1 MVDKEQTIK
10 ALTAKGETVQES
22 ISPVEGGFGGLVK
35 VNGEERFLALT
46 SKDGVFSKNG
56 KDATIESLGTDE
68 LVSLPLNSNN
78 AALVRRYMKAA
89 TPTACGVKGLSL
101 GFTDYLGLKDPVLPQ
116 LFIRKHLKPVL
127 VETSSAVSEAT
138 GTTLL
143 NSIDAA
149 TWSTVLSGLKT
160 GYGASISGIYNEME
174 FLTALLYMYS
184 CLGFDG
190 AHWAEPQIAKLPPA
204 EIEKKYLALPEE
216 FRKALEASYLN
227 VEFKVGNTRIKF
239 AGKEELEKVVLIY
252 AGTIMHTQTTYDT
265 YFKNTPWPLDLEV
278 DLSRADLPL
287 TPAAHYLIVNELERN
302 GIQPTSICIDAKL
315 DQAAV
320 TTDFNKHAA
329 IAATFGYRLSITNAD
344 LYLPDWEKAVKTAG
358 GKIHLKLNNVLW
370 LAVLATITETDQ
382 QLSSKL
388 AGLAGLPVPA
398 AADLAPGSAA
408 AVKYAAAYAAIL
420 GADKEHKNAEI
431 RATLAKNM
439 TVYTEKV
446 TAFVGH
452 YLEKL

>member
-1 MVDKEQTIK
+1 MVDKEQTLK
-10 ALTAKGETVQES
+10 ALTAKGEVMSAS
-22 ISPVEGGFGGLVK
+22 IGPVEGGFGGLVK
-35 VNGEERFLALT
+35 VNGELRFFALT
-46 SKDGVFSKNG
+46 GKAGVFSKNG
-56 KDATIESLGTDE
+56 REAVVEDLGTEE

-101 GFTDYLGLKDPVLPQ
+101 GFTDYLGLVTPVLPR
-116 LFIRKHLKPVL
+116 LFLRKHLKPVL
-127 VETSSAVSEAT
+127 VETSSAVSQVS

-143 NSIDAA
+143 ASIDAA
-149 TWSTVLSGLKT
+149 TWGVLLSGLKN

-190 AHWAEPQIAKLPPA
+190 AHWAEPQIATLSQT

-227 VEFKVGNTRIKF
+227 VEFKVGNTKIKF
-239 AGKEELEKVVLIY
+239 ASKAELEKVVLIY

-302 GIQPTSICIDAKL
+302 GIQPGSICIDAKL
-315 DQAAV
+315 DRAAV
-320 TTDFNKHAA
+320 TTDFGQHAA

-344 LYLPDWEKAVKTAG
+344 LYLPEWEKAVKTAG
-358 GKIHLKLNNVLW
+358 GKIHLKLNNILW
-370 LAVLATITETDQ
+370 LAALATLADTDKA
-382 QLSSKL
+382 LMAKI
-388 AGLAGLPVPA
+388 AGQAGLPVPA
-398 AADLAPGSAA
+398 AADLKPGSEL
-408 AVKYAAAYAAIL
+408 AVKYAAAAATIL
-420 GADKEHKNAEI
+420 GADKEHKHAEI
-431 RATLAKNM
+431 KAALAQNQAEYDAKL
-439 TVYTEKV
+439 
-446 TAFVGH
+446 TAWVGH

>member
-1 MVDKEQTIK
+1 MVDKEQTLK
-10 ALTAKGETVQES
+10 ALTAKGEVMSDS
-22 ISPVEGGFGGLVK
+22 IGPVEGGFGGLVK
-35 VNGEERFLALT
+35 VNGELRFLALT
-46 SKDGVFSKNG
+46 GKGGVFSKNG
-56 KDATIESLGTDE
+56 REAVVEDLGTEE

-101 GFTDYLGLKDPVLPQ
+101 GFTDYLGLLTPVLPQ
-116 LFIRKHLKPVL
+116 LFLRKHLKPVL
-127 VETSSAVSEAT
+127 VETSSAVSQAT

-143 NSIDAA
+143 ASIDAA
-149 TWSTVLSGLKT
+149 TWSALLSGLKN

-190 AHWAEPQIAKLPPA
+190 AHWAEPKIAALPQT

-227 VEFKVGNTRIKF
+227 VEFKVGNTKIKF
-239 AGKEELEKVVLIY
+239 ASKEELEQVVLIY

-320 TTDFNKHAA
+320 TTDFSKHAA

-344 LYLPDWEKAVKTAG
+344 LYLPEWEKAVKTAS
-358 GKIHLKLNNVLW
+358 GKIHLKLNNILW
-370 LAVLATITETDQ
+370 LAALATLADTDKA
-382 QLSSKL
+382 LLTKL
-388 AGLAGLPVPA
+388 AGQAGLPVPA
-398 AADLAPGSAA
+398 AADLEPGAEL
-408 AVKYAAAYAAIL
+408 AVKYAAAFASIL
-420 GADKEHKNAEI
+420 GADKENKHAEI
-431 RATLAKNM
+431 KEALTKNQTAYAAKI
-439 TVYTEKV
+439 
-446 TAFVGH
+446 TALVGR